1 MAYDPRSFPPFAV
14 TVDIVLF
21 TVSDTLEILLVERGG
36 PPFEGAMAL
45 PGGFVAPDESVTDAA
60 WRELA
65 EETGLDGDL
74 LKGVHLEQL
83 ATFGAV
89 DRDPRMRVV
98 SVAYV
103 GMCSVRPELLA
114 GTDARDAVWV
124 DVTQLREL
132 AFDHAEI
139 IATGL
144 ERVRAKLEYTTL
156 ATSLAGED
164 FTLGDLHRIYEVVWG
179 IELDLANFRRK
190 VLATDGFVEPT
201 WQKRVSPAGGAPAAV
216 YRAGTATHLSPPLV
230 RPQ

>member
-1 MAYDPRSFPPFAV
+1 MTYDPHSFPPFAV

-45 PGGFVAPDESVTDAA
+45 PGGFVTPDESVTEAA

-65 EETGLDGDL
+65 EETGLEGDL

-98 SVAYV
+98 SVAHV
-103 GMCSVRPELLA
+103 GLCSVRPELLA

-124 DVTQLREL
+124 DVSDIPEL
-132 AFDHAEI
+132 AFDHDEI
-139 IATGL
+139 LATGL

-156 ATSLAGED
+156 ATSLAGDD
-164 FTLGDLHRIYEVVWG
+164 FTLRDLHRIYEVVWG

-190 VLATDGFVEPT
+190 VLATDGFVERT
-201 WQKRVSPAGGAPAAV
+201 GQKRMSPAGGAPAAV

-230 RPQ
+230 RPT